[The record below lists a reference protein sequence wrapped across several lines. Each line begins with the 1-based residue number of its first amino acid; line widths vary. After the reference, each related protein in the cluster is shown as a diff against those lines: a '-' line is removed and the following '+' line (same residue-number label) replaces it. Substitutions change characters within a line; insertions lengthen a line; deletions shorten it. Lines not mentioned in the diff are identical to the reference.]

1 MEIVKIKLSELTPDP
16 QNAKDHPEDQVDQI
30 VKSIQEFGNNDPIAV
45 WGYHNL
51 IVEGHGRYMAL
62 KKLGFE
68 EAECIRLDKLT
79 DEERRA
85 YMLVHNQLTMNTG
98 WIADLL
104 KTDLTAIDDIDMS
117 QFGFDTDMIG
127 ESPKEPEEDNYNPD
141 GVNDTHNI
149 KPGDVW
155 QLGDHK
161 LMCGDSTDPA
171 VLEKLMDGNKADM
184 LMTDPPYN
192 VDYTGKTKDALKIDN
207 DAMEDSQFRQF
218 LKDAFRAADG
228 AMKPGAVFYI
238 WHADSE
244 GYNFRGACNDTEWK
258 IRQCLI
264 WVKSVFVM
272 GRQDYQWKHEPCLYG
287 WKPGAGHY
295 FTDSRRESTVVEED
309 RPDIKHMKKE
319 DMEKLLEEIYSD
331 NVSTTVI
338 HEDKPQVSALHPTMK
353 PIKLLAPLIKNS
365 SRQKEIVLDTFGGSG
380 STMIACEQLN
390 RSCYMLELDPHYCD
404 VIITRWETYTG
415 KTAVKL

>member
-1 MEIVKIKLSELTPDP
+1 
-16 QNAKDHPEDQVDQI
+16 
-30 VKSIQEFGNNDPIAV
+30 
-45 WGYHNL
+45 
-51 IVEGHGRYMAL
+51 
-62 KKLGFE
+62 
-68 EAECIRLDKLT
+68 
-79 DEERRA
+79 
-85 YMLVHNQLTMNTG
+85 
-98 WIADLL
+98 
-104 KTDLTAIDDIDMS
+104 MS

-127 ESPKEPEEDNYNPD
+127 DSPKEPEEDNYNPD

-149 KPGDVW
+149 KPGDIW

-171 VLEKLMDGNKADM
+171 VLEKLMDGSKADM

-238 WHADSE
+238 WHADYE

-365 SRQKEIVLDTFGGSG
+365 SRPKDIVLDTFGGSG